1 MGLSVGGD
9 QGLKRGWA
17 LTRQEEKV
25 GVGRPE
31 RGSSGLE
38 PGGARDIRVHEAGK
52 HQEGDG
58 RKCQVPGCLAQVYGP
73 SSADVA
79 SEAEF

>member
-1 MGLSVGGD
+1 MGLSMGGE

-17 LTRQEEKV
+17 LSRQEEKV
-25 GVGRPE
+25 GLGAPRKRE
-31 RGSSGLE
+31 LRFRSLEEHGTSGSMRKGST
-38 PGGARDIRVHEAGK
+38 RKWRAGSV
-52 HQEGDG
+52 
-58 RKCQVPGCLAQVYGP
+58 RFLCLAQVYGP